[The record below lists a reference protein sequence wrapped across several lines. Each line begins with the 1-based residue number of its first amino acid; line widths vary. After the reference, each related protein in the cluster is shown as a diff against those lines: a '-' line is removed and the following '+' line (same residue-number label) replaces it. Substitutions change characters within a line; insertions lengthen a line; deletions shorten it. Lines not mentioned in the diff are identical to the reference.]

1 MTTIT
6 MTDEIA
12 LAMKYAASLARTKC
26 PEFKDMTDSEI
37 ISRLIDVGL
46 EVSA

>member
-1 MTTIT
+1 MTIT
-6 MTDEIA
+6 MTDEMA
-12 LAMKYAASLARTKC
+12 LAMKYAASLARAKC

-37 ISRLIDVGL
+37 ISRLIDIGL